1 MTALGFG
8 CLVQEKGRRTLGVTS
23 GTGKFSKSHF
33 LRELTVSA
41 GRPLVREADYTPN
54 RRERRFFRT
63 YPGLTRFPDS
73 RFFVQLPDTV
83 RPEPVN
89 DRIDLFAN

>member
-1 MTALGFG
+1 M
-8 CLVQEKGRRTLGVTS
+8 TS

-63 YPGLTRFPDS
+63 YPDLTRFPES
-73 RFFVQLPDTV
+73 RLFGHVDRSKHGHFHC
-83 RPEPVN
+83 RPSKQSY
-89 DRIDLFAN
+89 R